1 MHGKRE
7 MRKNYTPFVAG
18 MVTMVLLIGLIS
30 ASFAAN
36 GNSKAPPSGGAEP
49 AQVGVGVFL
58 KQQIAPGETLTTE
71 KGGTAPKVLA
81 YPDNKGEVH
90 YYIEATAVAELFD
103 VTNGVNFHQEANQL
117 EFGAKGREL
126 RDKEGKPTGEQDWRP
141 LYASAQR
148 HDFNLY
154 GSTEVGSDGKA
165 DPNSLVITSEGF
177 PITGSSGASAGAHF
191 NGRGSV
197 DPELQMEQ
205 WARQK
210 SLLKEKPEY
219 GQTFGM
225 YTEVDPAEMN
235 LGSISGRS
243 MDGQEFKDEYEIE
256 HTFAFT
262 GLLGKYAAVTIE
274 NTGESEA
281 RINIE
286 RLHTVGAG
294 KEGFTGIY
302 LPAGQKITRAF
313 RIDENSPLEN
323 QLQVWATPL
332 GPGGVSVKL
341 TAEQYRSGV

>member
-1 MHGKRE
+1 MH
-7 MRKNYTPFVAG
+7 
-18 MVTMVLLIGLIS
+18 S
-30 ASFAAN
+30 N
-36 GNSKAPPSGGAEP
+36 G
-49 AQVGVGVFL
+49 Q
-58 KQQIAPGETLTTE
+58 
-71 KGGTAPKVLA
+71 
-81 YPDNKGEVH
+81 
-90 YYIEATAVAELFD
+90 
-103 VTNGVNFHQEANQL
+103 
-117 EFGAKGREL
+117 
-126 RDKEGKPTGEQDWRP
+126 
-141 LYASAQR
+141 
-148 HDFNLY
+148 
-154 GSTEVGSDGKA
+154 GSN
-165 DPNSLVITSEGF
+165 P
-177 PITGSSGASAGAHF
+177 
-191 NGRGSV
+191 

-294 KEGFTGIY
+294 TEGFTGIY
-302 LPAGQKITRAF
+302 LPAGAKITRAF
-313 RIDENSPLEN
+313 RIDENKPLEN
-323 QLQVWATPL
+323 QLRVWVTPL

-341 TAEQYRSGV
+341 TAEQYRSGT

>member
-1 MHGKRE
+1 M
-7 MRKNYTPFVAG
+7 
-18 MVTMVLLIGLIS
+18 
-30 ASFAAN
+30 
-36 GNSKAPPSGGAEP
+36 
-49 AQVGVGVFL
+49 FL

-205 WARQK
+205 WARRK
-210 SLLKEKPEY
+210 SLLKDKPEY
-219 GQTFGM
+219 GKSFGM

-243 MDGQEFKDEYEIE
+243 MDGQEFKDENNIE

-262 GLLGKYAAVTIE
+262 ALLGKYAAITIE
-274 NTGESEA
+274 NTGASEA
-281 RINIE
+281 QIGIH
-286 RLHTVGAG
+286 RLQTVGHG
-294 KEGFTGIY
+294 MDVFSSIY
-302 LPAGQKITRAF
+302 LPAGAKITRAF
-313 RIDENSPLEN
+313 RIDENKPLEN
-323 QLQVWATPL
+323 QLQVQAKPL

-341 TAEQYRSGV
+341 TAEQYRSGI